1 MRDRI
6 SSDLS
11 AAMKARDKQRTAT
24 LRLIMAAIKDRDI
37 DARGAGREEVSE
49 QDVLALLQKMVKQR
63 EESAAIYEE
72 AGRDELAT
80 QEREEIAI
88 IKDYLPEMMSEGD
101 VAEAIDAA
109 ISTTGAAGLR
119 DMGKVVAALKEKY
132 PGQIDFGQA
141 SKVVKEKLSG

>member
-1 MRDRI
+1 MREKI
-6 SSDLS
+6 SADLNE
-11 AAMKARDKQRTAT
+11 AMKARDKLRTAT

-63 EESAAIYEE
+63 EESAAIYDE
-72 AGRDELAT
+72 AGRNELAV
-80 QEREEIAI
+80 QERAEIDI
-88 IKDYLPEMMSEGD
+88 IKDYLPQLMAEKD
-101 VAEAIDAA
+101 VVAAIDEAIAV
-109 ISTTGAAGLR
+109 TGASGLR

-132 PGQIDFGQA
+132 PGRIDFGQA

>member
-1 MRDRI
+1 MREKI
-6 SSDLS
+6 SADLNK
-11 AAMKARDKQRTAT
+11 AMKARDKQRTAT

-72 AGRDELAT
+72 AGREELAT
-80 QEREEIAI
+80 QEREEILI
-88 IKDYLPEMMSEGD
+88 IKDYLPQSMGEEEVGAAID
-101 VAEAIDAA
+101 EAIAA
-109 ISTTGAAGLR
+109 TGAAGLR

-132 PGQIDFGQA
+132 PGRIDFGQA

>member
-1 MRDRI
+1 
-6 SSDLS
+6 
-11 AAMKARDKQRTAT
+11 MKSRDKQRTAT

-72 AGRDELAT
+72 AGRDELAM

-88 IKDYLPEMMSEGD
+88 IKDYLPEMMADED
-101 VAEAIDAA
+101 VVVAIDEAIAA
-109 ISTTGAAGLR
+109 TGAAGLR

-132 PGQIDFGQA
+132 PGRIDFGQA
-141 SKVVKEKLSG
+141 SRVVKEKLSG